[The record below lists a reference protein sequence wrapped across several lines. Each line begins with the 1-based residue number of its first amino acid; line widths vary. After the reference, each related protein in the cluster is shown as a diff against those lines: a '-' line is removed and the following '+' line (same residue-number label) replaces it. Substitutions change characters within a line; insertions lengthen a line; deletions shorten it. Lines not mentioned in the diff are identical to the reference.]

1 MRSIACPVAH
11 VRAPLISSRG
21 SQAHRYMIRVEGM
34 SKAEGVRKHGRG
46 DECPVIQEG
55 YQPPFGD
62 KISMDTRDIRVV
74 SLTTGEKLVQAPADI
89 AVKSSRTN
97 TIATATQTA
106 RLTTIRRKIMPIAG
120 NGTLRIPGSLPW
132 ELSALFRRLSF
143 SDNGLLSP
151 RASSPCGVSA
161 GMREAMAGFGDV
173 LQNNCH

>member
-74 SLTTGEKLVQAPADI
+74 SLTTGEVSAS
-89 AVKSSRTN
+89 SSRY
-97 TIATATQTA
+97 
-106 RLTTIRRKIMPIAG
+106 R
-120 NGTLRIPGSLPW
+120 SE
-132 ELSALFRRLSF
+132 ELSYQHDGNRHPDSQV
-143 SDNGLLSP
+143 DNDKKEDNANRWQWYPSNPG
-151 RASSPCGVSA
+151 
-161 GMREAMAGFGDV
+161 
-173 LQNNCH
+173 